1 MCLHYRL
8 HKEVEVKEKG
18 MSQPSQENGVR
29 LDKWLWAA
37 RFYKTRAIART
48 MIEGGKVHYNGVR
61 GKPSKTVEEG
71 AEIRLRQ
78 GNDERTVTILMV
90 SSQRQGATQA
100 QALYCETPESIAK
113 REKIALARKMNALTM
128 PHPERRPDKKER
140 RTLLRFKQTN
150 LQESD

>member
-18 MSQPSQENGVR
+18 MNQLSQESGVR

-78 GNDERTVTILMV
+78 GNDERTVIILMV

-100 QALYCETPESIAK
+100 QALYCETPKSIAK

>member
-1 MCLHYRL
+1 
-8 HKEVEVKEKG
+8 
-18 MSQPSQENGVR
+18 MSQPSQESGVR

-48 MIEGGKVHYNGVR
+48 MIEGSKVHYNGVR
-61 GKPSKTVEEG
+61 GKPSKIVEEG

-100 QALYCETPESIAK
+100 QGLYCETPESIAK